1 MNFNKIYHYIK
12 PILVFYLLGLLI
24 FAIGRIFLFF
34 FFFQRASATENIS
47 DIFTN
52 GFRID
57 LILLSLAS
65 TIPLILMTILPKIS
79 QKFLNTFLLIY
90 FPIFL
95 GIFLF
100 MEVSTL
106 PFIKQYDTRPN
117 KIFIE
122 YLIYPK
128 EVFNTISKGFW
139 KETLAGFLII
149 FIFFFFLL
157 RKAKSLFSTQLL
169 AYKFRVLLF
178 PLLGFLLFFGIRSS
192 LISVRPFSAKDIFF
206 SNDMMVNSLA
216 LNSTYSLAFAAWNLK
231 NEEKMDFSGY
241 GKMAESEALQR
252 VKKYMNVADS
262 SFVNSEIP
270 LLHTQNSSEKNPKLY
285 NLVIFLQ
292 ESLGAEYV
300 GHLGGKPLTPNL
312 DKLAKEGMFFTNLFC
327 TGTRSVKGIESVIT
341 SFLPSPSLGVL
352 KMNESQE
359 NFFTIAKLL
368 QEKGY
373 NTSFIYG
380 GSASFDNMAPFFVRN
395 GFTKIIEQKDY
406 KNPIFTGTWGVS
418 DEDLVQKANEYFK
431 SQGNKP
437 FFSLMFSSSNHEPF
451 EFPDGKIELYE
462 QPKNSVHNAM
472 KYADF
477 AIGKFFELA
486 KKETYYKNTI
496 FVVIADHDTRVYGN
510 EIIPLH
516 KYRIPCVIIAPNI
529 KPNTEEDFLAS
540 QIDIAPT
547 AMDYLGLNI
556 TSPMVGRNL
565 RQFPKDKMAGRSIH
579 EFNGVYGFRVGNE
592 MIVLQNGKNP
602 LQFAVNKDFSLKP
615 TTVNEELYK
624 DALAHLT
631 LSSYLYQQKKFRLK

>member
-1 MNFNKIYHYIK
+1 MNFNKLYQYIK
-12 PILVFYLLGLLI
+12 PIVTFYFLGLLI
-24 FAIGRIFLFF
+24 FTISRIFLFF
-34 FFFQRASATENIS
+34 FFFQRTAATENIS
-47 DIFTN
+47 DIFIN

-57 LILLSLAS
+57 LILLSLAAA
-65 TIPLILMTILPKIS
+65 IPLLLLTILPKIS

-90 FPIFL
+90 FTIFL

-128 EVFNTISKGFW
+128 EVFNTIFKGFW
-139 KETLAGFLII
+139 KESLVGFLLILI
-149 FIFFFFLL
+149 VFYFLL
-157 RKAKSLFSTQLL
+157 RKAKSLFSAQLL
-169 AYKFRVLLF
+169 SYKFRFLLF

-192 LISVRPFSAKDIFF
+192 LISVRPFNAKDIFF

-216 LNSTYSLAFAAWNLK
+216 LNSTYSLGFAAWNLK
-231 NEEKMDFSGY
+231 NEEKMDFSAY
-241 GKMAESEALQR
+241 GKIEEKEAIKR

-262 SFVNSEIP
+262 SFVNPEIP
-270 LLHTQNSSEKNPKLY
+270 LLHQQKSSEPKEKPY

-359 NFFTIAKLL
+359 NFFTIAQLL
-368 QEKGY
+368 KDKGY

-418 DEDLVQKANEYFK
+418 DEDLVIKANEYFK
-431 SQGNKP
+431 SHSNKP

-462 QPKNSVHNAM
+462 KPKNSVHNAM

-486 KKETYYKNTI
+486 KKEAYYNHTI
-496 FVVIADHDTRVYGN
+496 FVVIADHDTRVYGS
-510 EIIPLH
+510 ELIPLN
-516 KYRIPCVIIAPNI
+516 KYRIPCVIISPNI
-529 KPNTEEDFLAS
+529 KPNTEENFLAS
-540 QIDIAPT
+540 QLDIAPT
-547 AMDYLGLNI
+547 VMDYLGLNI
-556 TSPMVGRNL
+556 VSPMVGRNL
-565 RQFPKDKMAGRSIH
+565 RQLEKDKILGRTIH
-579 EFNGVYGFRVGNE
+579 EFNGIYGFRVGNE
-592 MIVLQNGKNP
+592 MVVLQNGKKP
-602 LQFAVNKDFSLKP
+602 LQFFVNKDFSLKP
-615 TTVNEELYK
+615 TALNNDLLN
-624 DALAHLT
+624 DALSHLT
-631 LSSYLYQQKKFRLK
+631 LSSYLYQKKKFRLK